1 MEDDIGRHALLAR
14 QPGPLATQRL
24 EQLGRR
30 FGGLPPEATEL
41 ANRLARDISRL
52 SPEDLS
58 ALQAGLIKRMKS
70 PPASIH

>member
-1 MEDDIGRHALLAR
+1 VEDDIGRHALRAR

-24 EQLGRR
+24 EQLGGRT
-30 FGGLPPEATEL
+30 GG
-41 ANRLARDISRL
+41 LARDISRL

-58 ALQAGLIKRMKS
+58 ALQAGPIKRVKS